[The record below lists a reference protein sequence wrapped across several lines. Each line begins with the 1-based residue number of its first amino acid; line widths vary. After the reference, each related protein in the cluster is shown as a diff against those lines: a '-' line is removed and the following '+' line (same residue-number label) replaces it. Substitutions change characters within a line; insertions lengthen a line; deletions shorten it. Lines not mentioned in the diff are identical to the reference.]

1 MLVTSYASFAI
12 VCASKSCPK
21 LVNASYEAASLES
34 QLDQA
39 ARDFLSDTSRNKIAT
54 DQVFPI
60 NTTECIRDIYSL
72 LGKISNQKIYYSE
85 VNRTSCPL
93 G

>member
-1 MLVTSYASFAI
+1 M
-12 VCASKSCPK
+12 PK
-21 LVNASYEAASLES
+21 YNDKFT
-34 QLDQA
+34 LDIDDVA
-39 ARDFLSDTSRNKIAT
+39 LIEKALRVLWTEEENKIST
-54 DQVFPI
+54 DQILPI
-60 NTTECIRDIYSL
+60 KTTERIRDIYSL

>member
-1 MLVTSYASFAI
+1 M
-12 VCASKSCPK
+12 PK
-21 LVNASYEAASLES
+21 YNDKFTLNVDDVALIEKALRSLWAEEE
-34 QLDQA
+34 
-39 ARDFLSDTSRNKIAT
+39 NKVST
-54 DQVFPI
+54 DKVFQI
-60 NTTECIRDIYSL
+60 KTTECIRDIYSL

>member
-1 MLVTSYASFAI
+1 M
-12 VCASKSCPK
+12 PK
-21 LVNASYEAASLES
+21 YNDKFTLNVDDVALIEKALRVLWTEEE
-34 QLDQA
+34 
-39 ARDFLSDTSRNKIAT
+39 NKISKE
-54 DQVFPI
+54 QVFPLK
-60 NTTECIRDIYSL
+60 TSERIRDIYSL

>member
-1 MLVTSYASFAI
+1 M
-12 VCASKSCPK
+12 PK
-21 LVNASYEAASLES
+21 YNDKFTLNVDDVALIEKALRVLWAEEE
-34 QLDQA
+34 
-39 ARDFLSDTSRNKIAT
+39 NKIST
-54 DQVFPI
+54 EKVFPI
-60 NTTECIRDIYSL
+60 RTTERIRDIYSL

>member
-1 MLVTSYASFAI
+1 M
-12 VCASKSCPK
+12 PK
-21 LVNASYEAASLES
+21 YNDKFTLNVDDVELIEKALRVLWTEEE
-34 QLDQA
+34 
-39 ARDFLSDTSRNKIAT
+39 NKIST

-60 NTTECIRDIYSL
+60 KTTDRIKDIYSL

>member
-1 MLVTSYASFAI
+1 M
-12 VCASKSCPK
+12 PK
-21 LVNASYEAASLES
+21 YNDKFTLDIDDVALIEKALRVLWSEEEK
-34 QLDQA
+34 QLPTEQG
-39 ARDFLSDTSRNKIAT
+39 
-54 DQVFPI
+54 FPI
-60 NTTECIRDIYSL
+60 KTTESIRGIYSL

>member
-1 MLVTSYASFAI
+1 M
-12 VCASKSCPK
+12 PK
-21 LVNASYEAASLES
+21 YNDKFTLNVDDVALIEKALRTLWTEEENSLP
-34 QLDQA
+34 
-39 ARDFLSDTSRNKIAT
+39 T
-54 DQVFPI
+54 DQDFPVK
-60 NTTECIRDIYSL
+60 TTGRIRDIYSL

>member
-1 MLVTSYASFAI
+1 M
-12 VCASKSCPK
+12 PK
-21 LVNASYEAASLES
+21 YNDKFTLDIDDVALIEKALRVLWSEEEK
-34 QLDQA
+34 QLP
-39 ARDFLSDTSRNKIAT
+39 TE
-54 DQVFPI
+54 QVFPI
-60 NTTECIRDIYSL
+60 KTTESIRDIYSL

>member
-1 MLVTSYASFAI
+1 M
-12 VCASKSCPK
+12 PK
-21 LVNASYEAASLES
+21 YNDKFTLNVDDVALIEKALRSLWAEEE
-34 QLDQA
+34 
-39 ARDFLSDTSRNKIAT
+39 NKIPAEKSFQVKTT
-54 DQVFPI
+54 D
-60 NTTECIRDIYSL
+60 CIKDIYSL

>member
-1 MLVTSYASFAI
+1 M
-12 VCASKSCPK
+12 PK
-21 LVNASYEAASLES
+21 YNDKFK
-34 QLDQA
+34 LDIDDVA
-39 ARDFLSDTSRNKIAT
+39 LIEKALRVLWSEEEKKIST

-60 NTTECIRDIYSL
+60 KTTERIRDIYSL

>member
-1 MLVTSYASFAI
+1 M
-12 VCASKSCPK
+12 PK
-21 LVNASYEAASLES
+21 YNDKFNLNIHDVDLIEKALRTLWSEEEKTIS
-34 QLDQA
+34 
-39 ARDFLSDTSRNKIAT
+39 T

-60 NTTECIRDIYSL
+60 KTTQRIRDIHNL

-85 VNRTSCPL
+85 VNRTSCPI

>member
-1 MLVTSYASFAI
+1 M
-12 VCASKSCPK
+12 PK
-21 LVNASYEAASLES
+21 YNDKFT
-34 QLDQA
+34 LDIDDIA
-39 ARDFLSDTSRNKIAT
+39 LIEKALRVLWSEEENKIST
-54 DQVFPI
+54 DQVFTI
-60 NTTECIRDIYSL
+60 KTTECIRDIYSL

>member
-1 MLVTSYASFAI
+1 M
-12 VCASKSCPK
+12 PK
-21 LVNASYEAASLES
+21 YNDKFT
-34 QLDQA
+34 LDIDDVA
-39 ARDFLSDTSRNKIAT
+39 LIEKALRVLWSEEEKNIST
-54 DQVFPI
+54 DQVFPRK
-60 NTTECIRDIYSL
+60 TTECIRDIYSL

>member
-1 MLVTSYASFAI
+1 M
-12 VCASKSCPK
+12 PK
-21 LVNASYEAASLES
+21 YNDKFTLNVDDVALIEKALRALWTEEE
-34 QLDQA
+34 
-39 ARDFLSDTSRNKIAT
+39 NKISK
-54 DQVFPI
+54 DQVSPI
-60 NTTECIRDIYSL
+60 RTTERIRDIYSL

>member
-1 MLVTSYASFAI
+1 M
-12 VCASKSCPK
+12 PK
-21 LVNASYEAASLES
+21 YNDKFT
-34 QLDQA
+34 LDTHDVELIEQA
-39 ARDFLSDTSRNKIAT
+39 LRVMWTEDEKKVST

-60 NTTECIRDIYSL
+60 KTTDRIRDIYSL
-72 LGKISNQKIYYSE
+72 LGKISNQKIHYGE

>member
-1 MLVTSYASFAI
+1 M
-12 VCASKSCPK
+12 PK
-21 LVNASYEAASLES
+21 YNDKFT
-34 QLDQA
+34 LDIDDIA
-39 ARDFLSDTSRNKIAT
+39 LIEKALRALWSEEENKIAT

>member
-1 MLVTSYASFAI
+1 M
-12 VCASKSCPK
+12 PK
-21 LVNASYEAASLES
+21 YNDKFTLNIDDVALIEKALRTLWTEEENSLPA
-34 QLDQA
+34 DQ
-39 ARDFLSDTSRNKIAT
+39 DFPVK
-54 DQVFPI
+54 
-60 NTTECIRDIYSL
+60 TTGRIRDIYSL